1 MRKADTKFFRSQ
13 EYFALSANDK
23 RDKLWEQVAAAAG
36 TSGPWPNPAGLLVE
50 GLDETFKT
58 PGDVMPTNWITG
70 LRTKYIHS
78 VGVVGKVKLVL
89 NGKNPY
95 TGLF

>member
-1 MRKADTKFFRSQ
+1 
-13 EYFALSANDK
+13 
-23 RDKLWEQVAAAAG
+23 
-36 TSGPWPNPAGLLVE
+36 LVE
-50 GLDETFKT
+50 GLDETYKT
-58 PGDVMPTNWITG
+58 PGDVMPTNWLTG

-78 VGVVGKVKLVL
+78 VGVVGNVKLVL